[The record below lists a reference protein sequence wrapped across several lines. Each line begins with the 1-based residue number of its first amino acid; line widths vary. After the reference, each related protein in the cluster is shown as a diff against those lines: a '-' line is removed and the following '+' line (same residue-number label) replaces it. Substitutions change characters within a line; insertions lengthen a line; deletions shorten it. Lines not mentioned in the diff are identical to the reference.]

1 MRASYRSVSYRRL
14 AFAIA
19 AACALALSA
28 CTSNTPSPQE
38 AAAPPVPE
46 QPAIPSK
53 YRPEDIVGR
62 WGYGAFHRDEDLG
75 RTAAAAR
82 QQCGQPVEITR
93 GPNGGVMM
101 YLADSAQL
109 QELQLKGSQSGAN
122 YIGPPGPSG
131 RHAGSRDRLVRRPHH
146 GAQVDGSGSRR
157 PLRHRRLCAL
167 RAGRHRPR
175 RRTAADE
182 AGGAVRLARPS
193 FRGPSEA
200 RARNPMMRWPGCR
213 LSRTR
218 SLRANPE

>member
-1 MRASYRSVSYRRL
+1 MRASYRSASYRRL
-14 AFAIA
+14 AFAVA

-122 YIGPPGPSG
+122 YIGPPGP
-131 RHAGSRDRLVRRPHH
+131 
-146 GAQVDGSGSRR
+146 
-157 PLRHRRLCAL
+157 
-167 RAGRHRPR
+167 
-175 RRTAADE
+175 
-182 AGGAVRLARPS
+182 AGGTQDREIVSFDGRVLVTRFTDKDAATRYGNMVYVRCAP
-193 FRGPSEA
+193 
-200 RARNPMMRWPGCR
+200 RA
-213 LSRTR
+213 
-218 SLRANPE
+218 